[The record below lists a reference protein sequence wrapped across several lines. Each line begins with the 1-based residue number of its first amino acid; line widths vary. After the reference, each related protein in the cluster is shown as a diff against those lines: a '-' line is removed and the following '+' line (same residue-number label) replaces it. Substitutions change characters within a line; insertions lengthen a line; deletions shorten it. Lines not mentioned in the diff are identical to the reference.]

1 MSNKFKQY
9 LTTLYYLLKRDLQVF
24 RTMFWGKFIDSCI
37 FLFTIVFTFEYFLP
51 QYGLTGAYGS
61 FIVSGVIV
69 GYGFYEI
76 IGKVTGLIWD
86 IEGPQTITYPL
97 MLPVT
102 SGFIFF
108 YTGLSYAVFSS
119 IFGLILFPLG
129 KIALGSEFDLSIIN
143 YFQLIPIF
151 ILSNI
156 FFGYFALWIGSVA
169 KKSTSGDLFARVVNP
184 LYSLGGYFYA
194 WKSMYNISPIA
205 GYINL
210 LNPLIYVMEGMRA
223 AMLGPEGFLP
233 FWFSFMMLLLFTTFF
248 AWDAIRRL
256 KKRLDC
262 V

>member
-1 MSNKFKQY
+1 MKNKYKQY
-9 LTTLYYLLKRDLQVF
+9 FTTLYYLLQRDLKVF
-24 RTMFWGKFIDSCI
+24 KTMFWGKVIDSCI
-37 FLFTIVFTFEYFLP
+37 FLFTIVITFEYFLP
-51 QYGLTGAYGS
+51 QYGLTDGYGS

-76 IGKVTGLIWD
+76 IGRVTGLIWD
-86 IEGPQTITYPL
+86 IEGAQTITYPL

-102 SGFIFF
+102 SEIIFF
-108 YTGLSYAVFSS
+108 YLGLSYAIFSS

-129 KIALGSEFDLSIIN
+129 KIALGNGFNLRIIN
-143 YFQLIPIF
+143 YYQLIPIF
-151 ILSNI
+151 LLSNL
-156 FFGYFALWIGSVA
+156 FFGFFALWIGSLA

-194 WKSMYNISPIA
+194 WESVYNISPIA

-210 LNPLIYVMEGMRA
+210 INPLIYVMEGMRA
-223 AMLGPEGFLP
+223 AMLGQKGFLP
-233 FWFSFMMLLLFTTFF
+233 YWFSFTMLFLFTSFF

-256 KKRLDC
+256 KRRLDC